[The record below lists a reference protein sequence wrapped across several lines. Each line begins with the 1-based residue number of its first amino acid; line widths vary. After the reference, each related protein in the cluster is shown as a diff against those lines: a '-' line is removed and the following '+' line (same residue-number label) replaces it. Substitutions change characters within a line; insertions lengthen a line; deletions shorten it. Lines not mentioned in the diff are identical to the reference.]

1 MKKYFLVFLTG
12 AALFAGCCNSAK
24 NESCV
29 SAIPVIFET
38 DMGNDI
44 DDALALD
51 MLYKYADMGV
61 VNLLGVGVNKMDP
74 YSVEFVDVMNTWF
87 GYPNVAIGKVV
98 DGIDCSNDPPNNF
111 VKATCLYQENGVS
124 PFVRT
129 HTDYSQIPEATDFY
143 RELLAQQPDSSVV
156 VVSVGFSTNIAR
168 LLDTQPDRF
177 SPLTGRELVAKKV
190 KLLSI
195 MAGNLVEPTAW
206 EYNVGRDI
214 PAAQN
219 VFNNWPTPIVVS
231 PYDVGD
237 AVMFPATVIENNL
250 DYAGTNPV
258 KIGYESYMQMPY
270 DRPSWDLTSVLYAV
284 EGSKNYFTISEWG
297 RIEVGN
303 EAQTTFYADENGRHA
318 YLSVNAEQA
327 ELVKNRLIEL
337 VSMKPKN
344 K

>member
-1 MKKYFLVFLTG
+1 MKKHFLVLLAVT
-12 AALFAGCCNSAK
+12 ALFAGCCNSAK
-24 NESCV
+24 NGSRV

-51 MLYKYADMGV
+51 MLYKYADMSL
-61 VNLLGVGVNKMDP
+61 VNLLGVGVNKMGVH
-74 YSVEFVDVMNTWF
+74 SIEFIDIMNTWF
-87 GYPNVAIGKVV
+87 GYPDVAIGKITDGV
-98 DGIDCSNDPPNNF
+98 DCTNDPPNNF
-111 VKATCLYQENGVS
+111 VKAVCLYQENGAS
-124 PFVRT
+124 PFGRT
-129 HTDYSQIPEATDFY
+129 HTDYSQIPEAPDFY
-143 RELLAQQPDSSVV
+143 RELLANQPDSSVV
-156 VVSVGFSTNIAR
+156 VISVGFSTNIAR

-177 SPLTGRELVAKKV
+177 SPLNGRNLVAKKV

-195 MAGNLVEPTAW
+195 MAGNLVEPSAW

-214 PAAQN
+214 PATQN

-231 PYDVGD
+231 PYDVGN
-237 AVMFPATVIENNL
+237 AVMFPASVIENNL
-250 DYAGTNPV
+250 DYAGANPV
-258 KIGYESYMQMPY
+258 KIGYESFMQMPY

-284 EGSKNYFTISEWG
+284 EGTKNYFNISEWG
-297 RIEVGN
+297 RIEIGN
-303 EAQTTFYADENGRHA
+303 EAQTTFYADKNGHHA
-318 YLSVNAEQA
+318 YLSVNDEQA